1 MSPTRLFWGLAV
13 MLALTLAWPVFA
25 QDITSPV
32 AAGEMA
38 LTELIQTGVLG
49 TICVI
54 LMIVIGFLYK
64 KNEKQQDKIVEMTS
78 ELTKLFTENSIVTKR
93 QVELLEKVLERRN
106 G

>member
-1 MSPTRLFWGLAV
+1 

-25 QDITSPV
+25 QEATSPLS
-32 AAGEMA
+32 AGERA

-54 LMIVIGFLYK
+54 LMTAIGFLYR

-78 ELTKLFTENSIVTKR
+78 ELTKLFTENSLITKR
-93 QVELLEKVLERRN
+93 QVELLEKVLDRRN